1 MYVSV
6 LVGGFGVDE
15 GRLPLPTRPLRYC
28 DSASLVPVC
37 LLSVFT
43 PSPLFPFPPFFLL
56 LRYKTS
62 PVSGNSINPIW
73 NEEPFVFKKVVLPNL
88 AHLRFCVYDENGK
101 MLGHRVIPVRGLRP
115 GYRHIHLRNEINQ
128 PVPLATLFIYL
139 EVRDYVPDDFSGK
152 AALITMRFVMI

>member
-1 MYVSV
+1 MNFVK
-6 LVGGFGVDE
+6 
-15 GRLPLPTRPLRYC
+15 PL
-28 DSASLVPVC
+28 
-37 LLSVFT
+37 
-43 PSPLFPFPPFFLL
+43 LFEDNNGIF

-62 PVSGNSINPIW
+62 PVSGNSINPVW
-73 NEEPFVFKKVVLPNL
+73 NEGPFVFKKVVLPNL

-128 PVPLATLFIYL
+128 PAPLATLFIYL

-152 AALITMRFVMI
+152 PKTRGRCIRRGLLLVRLRVIYD